1 MYPVTGH
8 MICVTLNYDFGH
20 KFMTPFMHYFDPR
33 NSTNMGPSAL
43 ILLFICG
50 VAFAGG
56 GILISKAI
64 AKTSKNSSKG
74 EPYEC
79 GIPTSGT
86 SWIQFNVGY
95 YLYALIFLVFDVELV
110 FMYPWA
116 VAVKKIGMAGLVEIV
131 IFMFILFMGLLYA
144 FKKGALKWM

>member
-1 MYPVTGH
+1 
-8 MICVTLNYDFGH
+8 
-20 KFMTPFMHYFDPR
+20 
-33 NSTNMGPSAL
+33 MGASAL
-43 ILLFICG
+43 ILLIIVG
-50 VAFAGG
+50 IAFACG

-64 AKTSKNSSKG
+64 AKTSKNGNKG

-79 GIPTSGT
+79 GIPTTGT

-95 YLYALIFLVFDVELV
+95 YLFALIFLVFDVELV

-116 VAVKKIGMAGLVEIV
+116 VVVKKIGLPGLIEII

-144 FKKGALKWM
+144 WKKGALKWM

>member
-1 MYPVTGH
+1 
-8 MICVTLNYDFGH
+8 
-20 KFMTPFMHYFDPR
+20 
-33 NSTNMGPSAL
+33 MGSSAL
-43 ILLFICG
+43 ILLVIVG

-64 AKTSKNSSKG
+64 AKTSKNKYKG

-79 GIPTSGT
+79 GIPTTGT

-95 YLYALIFLVFDVELV
+95 YLFALIFLVFDVEMV

-116 VAVKKIGMAGLVEIV
+116 VAVKGIGIPGLVEIV
-131 IFMFILFMGLLYA
+131 VFMFILFMGLLYA
-144 FKKGALKWM
+144 WKKGALKWV